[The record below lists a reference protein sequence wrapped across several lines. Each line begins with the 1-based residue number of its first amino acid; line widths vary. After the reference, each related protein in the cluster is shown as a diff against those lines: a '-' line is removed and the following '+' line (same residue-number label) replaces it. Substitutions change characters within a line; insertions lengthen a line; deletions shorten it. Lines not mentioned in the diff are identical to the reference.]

1 MFDIQQGLKDLPDH
15 PGVYIMKN
23 QQGEIIYIGKA
34 ISLKNRVRQ
43 YFQRSSSHTPKV
55 KAMVKHIAEFEYILV
70 DNEMEALILE
80 CNLIKKHRPRYNILL
95 KDDKH
100 YPYIKITIN
109 EEYPRVMV
117 TRRVLKDGAR
127 YFGPY
132 SDAGAVR
139 ETLETLRKL
148 YPVRSCSKTIAFGK
162 RVDRPCLNY
171 HIGRCMAPC
180 QGNVDRERYMES
192 INKISRFLSGKDDE
206 IINELK
212 ESMEKAADNLEFE
225 RAGVI
230 RDEINALERILEK
243 QKITSTASEDQ
254 DVIACH
260 RSTFGTCVTIFFVR
274 GGKLLGRENFFFDD
288 AEEEEGELLQQFI
301 AQFYSNVEYVPRLVL
316 LHSEVPEME
325 VLEQYLTEKRGSKVE
340 IRVPK
345 RGEKSELMEMAA
357 LNAQAAF
364 EQMRF
369 RQVKERQMTEGAIE
383 ELQVVLDLEK
393 PPARIE
399 AFDISN
405 IQGTDPVASMV
416 VFENGKPS
424 NRDYRRFKIKTVEGP
439 DDYASM
445 REVIQRRFQR
455 GVAEREK
462 LQQEGKDP
470 DIGRF
475 SKLPDLLLIDGGLG
489 QTGIALEVIESMGLD
504 IPVCGMVK
512 DDRHRTR
519 GLVYNSQEI
528 ELYRDSNAFKL
539 VTRIQDEAHR
549 VAIEYHRSLR
559 TKGAMTSVLD
569 EIKGIGK
576 KRRLALLNSYKSIE
590 DISKASIDELKKV
603 EGMNEGAAKAVYSY
617 FNIEPL
623 SSDNDI
629 KK

>member
-1 MFDIQQGLKDLPDH
+1 MFDLQQALKELPDH

-34 ISLKNRVRQ
+34 ISLKNRVKQ

-100 YPYIKITIN
+100 YPYIKITLN

-139 ETLETLRKL
+139 DTLETLRKL
-148 YPVRSCSKTIAFGK
+148 YPVRSCSKGVGFG
-162 RVDRPCLNY
+162 RRIDRPCLNF

-180 QGNVDRERYMES
+180 QGNVDRESYMKS
-192 INKISRFLSGKDDE
+192 INRIITFLSGKNDE
-206 IINELK
+206 IIDELNT
-212 ESMEKAADNLEFE
+212 SMNDASENLEFE
-225 RAGVI
+225 RAAAI

-243 QKITSTASEDQ
+243 QKITTTAREDQ
-254 DVIACH
+254 DVIACY
-260 RSTFGTCVTIFFVR
+260 RSTFGTCVAIFFVR

-288 AEEEEGELLQQFI
+288 VEEDEGELLQQFV
-301 AQFYSNVEYVPRLVL
+301 AQFYSNVDYVPKLVL
-316 LHSEVPEME
+316 LHKEVPEIE
-325 VLEQYLTEKRGSKVE
+325 TLEQYLSEKRGSKVE

-345 RGEKSELMEMAA
+345 WGEKSELMDMAT

-369 RQVKERQMTEGAIE
+369 KQIKERQMTEGAIE

-393 PPARIE
+393 PPSRIE
-399 AFDISN
+399 AYDISN

-416 VFENGKPS
+416 VFENGRPS
-424 NRDYRRFKIKTVEGP
+424 KKDYRRFKIKTVEGP
-439 DDYASM
+439 NDYASM
-445 REVIQRRFQR
+445 REVIQRRLQR
-455 GVAEREK
+455 GISEREK
-462 LQQEGKDP
+462 LQQEGKDL

-475 SKLPDLLLIDGGLG
+475 S
-489 QTGIALEVIESMGLD
+489 
-504 IPVCGMVK
+504 
-512 DDRHRTR
+512 
-519 GLVYNSQEI
+519 
-528 ELYRDSNAFKL
+528 
-539 VTRIQDEAHR
+539 
-549 VAIEYHRSLR
+549 
-559 TKGAMTSVLD
+559 
-569 EIKGIGK
+569 
-576 KRRLALLNSYKSIE
+576 
-590 DISKASIDELKKV
+590 
-603 EGMNEGAAKAVYSY
+603 
-617 FNIEPL
+617 
-623 SSDNDI
+623 
-629 KK
+629 

>member
-1 MFDIQQGLKDLPDH
+1 MFDIQQALKELPDH

-23 QQGEIIYIGKA
+23 DQGEIIYIGKA
-34 ISLKNRVRQ
+34 VSLKNRVKQ
-43 YFQRSSSHTPKV
+43 YFQKSSSHTPKV
-55 KAMVKHIAEFEYILV
+55 KAMVRHIAEFEYILV

-80 CNLIKKHRPRYNILL
+80 CNLIKKHKPRYNILL

-100 YPYIKITIN
+100 YPYIKITLN
-109 EEYPRVMV
+109 EEYPRVMI
-117 TRRVLKDGAR
+117 TRKVLKDGAK

-148 YPVRSCSKTIAFGK
+148 YPVRSCNKIVCFGK
-162 RVDRPCLNY
+162 CLGRPCLNFY
-171 HIGRCMAPC
+171 IGRCMAPC
-180 QGNVDRERYMES
+180 QGNVDRESYMRS
-192 INKISRFLSGKDDE
+192 INKIITFLSGKNEEVID
-206 IINELK
+206 ELK
-212 ESMEKAADNLEFE
+212 ESMNEAAEKLEFEKAA
-225 RAGVI
+225 AI

-243 QKITSTASEDQ
+243 QKITTTTQEDQ
-254 DVIACH
+254 DVIACY
-260 RSTFGTCVTIFFVR
+260 RSTFGTCVAIFFVR
-274 GGKLLGRENFFFDD
+274 GGKLLGMENFFFDD
-288 AEEEEGELLQQFI
+288 VEEDEGELLQQFVV
-301 AQFYSNVEYVPRLVL
+301 QFYSNVEYVPKLVL
-316 LHSEVPEME
+316 LHKEVPDMGT
-325 VLEQYLTEKRGSKVE
+325 LEQYLSEKRGSKVE

-345 RGEKSELMEMAA
+345 RGEKSELMDMAV

-369 RQVKERQMTEGAIE
+369 KQVKERQMTEGAIE
-383 ELQVVLDLEK
+383 ELQVVLDLRK
-393 PPARIE
+393 PPTRIE

-416 VFENGKPS
+416 VFENGRPS
-424 NRDYRRFKIKTVEGP
+424 NKDYRRFKIKTVEGP
-439 DDYASM
+439 NDYASM
-445 REVIQRRFQR
+445 KEVIQRRFQR
-455 GVAEREK
+455 GLSEREK

-470 DIGRF
+470 DLGKF
-475 SKLPDLLLIDGGLG
+475 SKLPDLVLIDGGLG
-489 QTGIALEVIESMGLD
+489 QTGIALEVIEGMGLN

-519 GLVYNSQEI
+519 GLVYNNQEI
-528 ELYRDSNAFKL
+528 QLYRDSNAFKL

-559 TKGAMTSVLD
+559 TKGTMTSVLD
-569 EIKGIGK
+569 QIKGIGK
-576 KRRLALLNSYKSIE
+576 KRRLALLNSYKSIDE
-590 DISKASIDELKKV
+590 ISRASIDELKKID
-603 EGMNEGAAKAVYSY
+603 GMNEAAAKAVFNY

>member
-1 MFDIQQGLKDLPDH
+1 MFDLQQALKELPDH

-23 QQGEIIYIGKA
+23 GQGEIIYIGKA
-34 ISLKNRVRQ
+34 VSLKNRVKQ
-43 YFQRSSSHTPKV
+43 YFQKSSTHSPKV
-55 KAMVKHIAEFEYILV
+55 KAMVKNIAEFEYILV

-80 CNLIKKHRPRYNILL
+80 CNLIKKHKPRYNILL

-100 YPYIKITIN
+100 YPYIKITVN
-109 EEYPRVMV
+109 EEYPRVMI
-117 TRRVLKDGAR
+117 TRRVLKDGAK

-148 YPVRSCSKTIAFGK
+148 YPVRSCSKNISYGK
-162 RVDRPCLNY
+162 RIDRPCLNF

-180 QGNVDRERYMES
+180 QGNVDRESYMKS
-192 INKISRFLSGKDDE
+192 INKIINFLSGKNDE
-206 IINELK
+206 IIDELNWSMNEAA
-212 ESMEKAADNLEFE
+212 EKLEFE
-225 RAGVI
+225 RAAAI
-230 RDEINALERILEK
+230 RDEISALERILEK
-243 QKITSTASEDQ
+243 QKISTTTREDK
-254 DVIACH
+254 DVIAFY
-260 RSTFGTCVTIFFVR
+260 RSTFGTCVAIFFVR

-288 AEEEEGELLQQFI
+288 VEEDEGELLQQFVV
-301 AQFYSNVEYVPRLVL
+301 QFYSNAVYVPKLVL
-316 LHSEVPEME
+316 LHNDVPEME
-325 VLEQYLTEKRGSKVE
+325 TLEQYLSEKRGSKVE

-345 RGEKSELMEMAA
+345 RGEKSELMDMAA

-369 RQVKERQMTEGAIE
+369 KQIKEKQMTEGAIE
-383 ELQVVLDLEK
+383 ELQVILDLEK
-393 PPARIE
+393 LPSRIE
-399 AFDISN
+399 AYDISN

-416 VFENGKPS
+416 VFENGRPS
-424 NRDYRRFKIKTVEGP
+424 NKDYRRFKIKTVEGP
-439 DDYASM
+439 NDYASM

-455 GVAEREK
+455 GISEREK

-470 DIGRF
+470 DLGKF
-475 SKLPDLLLIDGGLG
+475 SKLPDLVLIDGGLG
-489 QTGIALEVIESMGLD
+489 QTGIALEAMEELGLN

-519 GLVYNSQEI
+519 GLVYNNQEI

-559 TKGAMTSVLD
+559 TKGTMTSVLD

-576 KRRLALLNSYKSIE
+576 KRRLALLNSYKSID
-590 DISKASIDELKKV
+590 DISKASIDELKKID
-603 EGMNEGAAKAVYSY
+603 GMNEAAAKAVFDY

-623 SSDNDI
+623 TSDNDI

>member
-1 MFDIQQGLKDLPDH
+1 MFDLQQALKELPDH

-23 QQGEIIYIGKA
+23 GQGEIIYIGKA
-34 ISLKNRVRQ
+34 VSLKNRVKQ
-43 YFQRSSSHTPKV
+43 YFQKSSTHSPKV
-55 KAMVKHIAEFEYILV
+55 KAMVKNIAEFEYILV

-80 CNLIKKHRPRYNILL
+80 CNLIKKHKPRYNILL

-100 YPYIKITIN
+100 YPYIKITVN
-109 EEYPRVMV
+109 EEYPRVMI
-117 TRRVLKDGAR
+117 TRRVLKDGAK

-148 YPVRSCSKTIAFGK
+148 YPVRSCSKNISYGK
-162 RVDRPCLNY
+162 RIDRPCLNF

-180 QGNVDRERYMES
+180 QGNVDRESYMKS
-192 INKISRFLSGKDDE
+192 INKIINFLSGKNDE
-206 IINELK
+206 IIDELNWSMNEAA
-212 ESMEKAADNLEFE
+212 EKLEFE
-225 RAGVI
+225 RAAAI
-230 RDEINALERILEK
+230 RDEISALERILEK
-243 QKITSTASEDQ
+243 QKISTTTREDQ
-254 DVIACH
+254 DVIAFY
-260 RSTFGTCVTIFFVR
+260 RSTFGTCVAIFFVR

-288 AEEEEGELLQQFI
+288 VEEDEGELLQQFVV
-301 AQFYSNVEYVPRLVL
+301 QFYSNAVYVPKLVL
-316 LHSEVPEME
+316 LHNDVPEME
-325 VLEQYLTEKRGSKVE
+325 TLEQYLSEKRGSKVE

-345 RGEKSELMEMAA
+345 RGEKSELMDMAA

-369 RQVKERQMTEGAIE
+369 KQIKEKQMTEGAIE
-383 ELQVVLDLEK
+383 ELQIILDLEK
-393 PPARIE
+393 LPSRIE
-399 AFDISN
+399 AYDISN

-416 VFENGKPS
+416 VFENGRPS
-424 NRDYRRFKIKTVEGP
+424 NKDYRRFKIKTVEGP
-439 DDYASM
+439 NDYASM

-455 GVAEREK
+455 GISEREK

-470 DIGRF
+470 DLGKF
-475 SKLPDLLLIDGGLG
+475 SKLPDLVLIDGGLG
-489 QTGIALEVIESMGLD
+489 QTGIALEAMEELGLN

-519 GLVYNSQEI
+519 GLVYNNQEI

-559 TKGAMTSVLD
+559 TKGTMTSVLD

-576 KRRLALLNSYKSIE
+576 KRRLALLNSYKSID
-590 DISKASIDELKKV
+590 DISKASIDELKKID
-603 EGMNEGAAKAVYSY
+603 GMNEAAAKAVFDY

-623 SSDNDI
+623 TSDNDI